1 MGKLL
6 LFFFVFVLCIS
17 STQQKKGQKTRR
29 EQKNSS
35 EVVFPMPRT
44 FKGAPVINNQ
54 PCVNGTQASF
64 LNYSPPALN
73 LLNNSTVRYL
83 GGSLSTRVIP
93 IIYMLVV
100 TVGIPANVSI
110 LCLLVTKIR
119 KVSSAILYCSLAVSD
134 LFLLLSLFFK
144 AHYHFHG
151 NHWVLGETAC
161 RVVTACFYGNLYCS
175 AMTLA
180 CISIKRYLAVVYP
193 FLYKSMP
200 KRMCAAWVSLA
211 LWGVFGVAIIP
222 ELIVQQSYWLPQFN
236 RTTCHDVLPLDHS
249 SHMFLLYYHLIL
261 IILFLVV
268 PLVVTIACFA
278 RIINELTRSH
288 FDWGMYIKA
297 SSLVFSIF
305 LVCFVP
311 PGVLHFVHYVQLF
324 VNGTET
330 LYMYFNVAVCL
341 CCVHACL
348 DPFLFL
354 LMSKSASSR
363 LYFMSFKGKTLSI
376 SF

>member
-1 MGKLL
+1 IWGRYLFY
-6 LFFFVFVLCIS
+6 LFFIFIFVLVGFFCFFAA
-17 STQQKKGQKTRR
+17 KTRWG

-35 EVVFPMPRT
+35 EVAFPMPRT
-44 FKGAPVINNQ
+44 FKGTPVINIQ
-54 PCVNGTQASF
+54 PFQNGTQTSF
-64 LNYSPPALN
+64 LTYSPPALH
-73 LLNNSTVRYL
+73 LLNNSTV
-83 GGSLSTRVIP
+83 GTRVIP
-93 IIYMLVV
+93 IIYMLLVI
-100 TVGIPANVSI
+100 VGIPANVSI

-180 CISIKRYLAVVYP
+180 CISIKTYLAVVYP
-193 FLYKSMP
+193 FMYKSMP
-200 KRMCAAWVSLA
+200 KRLCAAWVTLA

-222 ELIVQQSYWLPQFN
+222 ELIVQQSYWLPQLN

-249 SHMFLLYYHLIL
+249 SHIFLLYYHLIL
-261 IILFLVV
+261 IILFLMV

-324 VNGTET
+324 VDGTET

-348 DPFLFL
+348 DPFLFVI
-354 LMSKSASSR
+354 MSKSASSR
-363 LYFMSFKGKTLSI
+363 LYFMTFKGKTLSI

>member
-1 MGKLL
+1 TPGLKCRCPPGFRSHPGLTHLNQM
-6 LFFFVFVLCIS
+6 IS
-17 STQQKKGQKTRR
+17 SLPGLW
-29 EQKNSS
+29 
-35 EVVFPMPRT
+35 RT
-44 FKGAPVINNQ
+44 SRNAEESFSPLNQ
-54 PCVNGTQASF
+54 LT
-64 LNYSPPALN
+64 PALEA
-73 LLNNSTVRYL
+73 LPL
-83 GGSLSTRVIP
+83 
-93 IIYMLVV
+93 
-100 TVGIPANVSI
+100 I

-222 ELIVQQSYWLPQFN
+222 ELIVQQSYWLPQLN

-261 IILFLVV
+261 IILFLMV
-268 PLVVTIACFA
+268 PLVVTIVCFT

-288 FDWGMYIKA
+288 FDWRMYIKA

-305 LVCFVP
+305 LVCFIP
-311 PGVLHFVHYVQLF
+311 SGVLHFVHYVQLF

-354 LMSKSASSR
+354 LIYHQLLNYSTSLCS
-363 LYFMSFKGKTLSI
+363 LPLTWYFLTSL
-376 SF
+376 